1 MKRRHFLTATG
12 TAAAWRPSRA
22 APAPQPQRLVVAAF
36 PLVDKIVEAAM
47 PAWQAQHPGVEVQV
61 ISKQYA
67 DHHTAMTTALSTS
80 AAAVRPCPT

>member
-1 MKRRHFLTATG
+1 MKRRHFLAATG
-12 TAAAWRPSRA
+12 TAGTWRISNA
-22 APAPQPQRLVVAAF
+22 APAPQRLVVAAF

-80 AAAVRPCPT
+80 GSGAGTIF